1 MRGVCWLGA
10 DKVYTCSWDS
20 AVKCHLVEMDVT
32 SQTPDQKEPVIM
44 EVNGEKREST
54 TPDMDIPH
62 KNCCKN
68 VTDADQGTPLPVA
81 SS

>member
-1 MRGVCWLGA
+1 
-10 DKVYTCSWDS
+10 
-20 AVKCHLVEMDVT
+20 MDVT

-54 TPDMDIPH
+54 TPDMDISH